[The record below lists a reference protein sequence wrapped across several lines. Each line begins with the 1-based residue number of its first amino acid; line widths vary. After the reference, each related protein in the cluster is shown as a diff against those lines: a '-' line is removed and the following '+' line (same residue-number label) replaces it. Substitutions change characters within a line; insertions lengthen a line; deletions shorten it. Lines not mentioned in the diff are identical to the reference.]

1 MTLAPQELENTASKY
16 AAEAIKLDSQGSH
29 SVAIQSYQ
37 RASEALIRLVEI
49 YPEYKLNRV
58 YLERASAYQNRIK
71 ALQMAN
77 GIMDDESQNA
87 REFATVINNKDLS
100 TNKSSNQLIKTT
112 KPISKNLDKSS
123 IFPENNRYKHNDIH
137 NRNPANQ
144 SDINKIAE
152 PNSEFENLVLK
163 EKPLVSWD
171 EVIGLDDAK
180 RAIRESIVY
189 PTKRADL
196 FPLGWP
202 RGILLFGPPGCG
214 KTLLAAAAAAEIRG
228 YFINID
234 APSMMSKWLGEAEK
248 NISKLFAFARKL
260 HEKEKV
266 PILLFIDEIDSL
278 LGTRNGEVGGEVR
291 VKNQFLTEMDG
302 INDKSRESFLYV
314 IGATNKPW
322 SLESGF
328 LRRFQKRIYVTLP
341 DMLSRKSLF
350 KQYVSKL
357 NNDSSLKIDELAKLS
372 ESYSASDIKDICQS
386 AQLRVVN
393 ELFENS
399 DPLDESALPRA
410 LNLVDFKELIKVR
423 KPSVSSDMVRAYMRW
438 SEQFKAL

>member
-1 MTLAPQELENTASKY
+1 MTLAPQELENTASKF

-29 SVAIQSYQ
+29 SSAINSYQ
-37 RASEALIRLVEI
+37 RASEALVKLVQI

-71 ALQMAN
+71 AIQMSN
-77 GIMDDESQNA
+77 GILEDGKQDKIAGE
-87 REFATVINNKDLS
+87 EFSGQFKKSETTFNTNSL
-100 TNKSSNQLIKTT
+100 TNKPGTLLKNNLQNTGNPQHLTRASKSPNLETIQELGKELESLI
-112 KPISKNLDKSS
+112 
-123 IFPENNRYKHNDIH
+123 
-137 NRNPANQ
+137 
-144 SDINKIAE
+144 
-152 PNSEFENLVLK
+152 LK
-163 EKPLVSWD
+163 EKPLVAWN

-214 KTLLAAAAAAEIRG
+214 KTLLAAAAAAEIHG

-234 APSMMSKWLGEAEK
+234 AASMMSKWLGEAEK
-248 NISKLFAFARKL
+248 NISKLFTFARAL
-260 HEKEKV
+260 HEKEKI

-302 INDKSRESFLYV
+302 INGKAKESFLYV

-341 DMLSRKSLF
+341 DVASRKNLF
-350 KQYVSKL
+350 KLYVSKL
-357 NNDSSLKIDELAKLS
+357 TNDHTVKVDDLAKLS
-372 ESYSASDIKDICQS
+372 EAYSASDIKDICQS
-386 AQLRVVN
+386 AQLKVVN
-393 ELFENS
+393 ELFERGE
-399 DPLDESALPRA
+399 PLDDSDLPRE
-410 LNLVDFKELIKVR
+410 LSLLDFKEMFKVR
-423 KPSVSSDMVRAYMRW
+423 KPSVSPEMIRAYMRW

>member
-29 SVAIQSYQ
+29 SVAILSYQ
-37 RASEALIRLVEI
+37 RASDALVRLVEI

-77 GIMDDESQNA
+77 GILDDDNQNLK
-87 REFATVINNKDLS
+87 ELTNTVDNKNIPNNK
-100 TNKSSNQLIKTT
+100 
-112 KPISKNLDKSS
+112 NLN
-123 IFPENNRYKHNDIH
+123 PYKHNLSNVSKVQNKSLYSIDKNHHLNSLH
-137 NRNPANQ
+137 NKNSNSDVRNKT
-144 SDINKIAE
+144 SVI
-152 PNSEFENLVLK
+152 NSEFENLIIK
-163 EKPLVSWD
+163 EKPLVSWN
-171 EVIGLDDAK
+171 EVVGLDDAK

-189 PTKRADL
+189 PTKRPDL

-214 KTLLAAAAAAEIRG
+214 KTLLAAAAAAEIHG
-228 YFINID
+228 YFINLD

-248 NISKLFAFARKL
+248 NISKLFTFARQL

-302 INDKSRESFLYV
+302 INDKSRQSFIYV

-341 DMLSRKSLF
+341 DMISRKDLF
-350 KQYVSKL
+350 KQYVAKL
-357 NNDSSLKIDELAKLS
+357 KNDSSLKIDDLAKMS

-386 AQLRVVN
+386 AQLKVVN
-393 ELFENS
+393 ELFEKG
-399 DPLDESALPRA
+399 DPSNEAEIPRA
-410 LNLVDFKELIKVR
+410 INLSDFKDMLKVR